1 MMRRPGM
8 VLIIAVFLCI
18 VIGALGYFLLVGPKK
33 GKISNKQKEVEA
45 KEAAIETEKSTY
57 KQLLEIKNRSAEY
70 EARL

>member
-45 KEAAIETEKSTY
+45 KEAAIETEKST
-57 KQLLEIKNRSAEY
+57 
-70 EARL
+70 